1 LPTAPSIIVSGIM
14 FWYPLAGVTYQFL
27 HYLIGLR
34 RLGYD
39 PYYVE
44 DSGRWVYDPRL
55 NNLSPDPSSNLK
67 AVVPVL
73 EAYGFRDRWAFRG
86 RYPNG
91 ACYGLS
97 ETALNKLYR
106 DAAALLNVTG
116 AQEVLDEHSH
126 LTRKIYIESDPFAV
140 QVKAA
145 QGDPSTLATLAAHDV
160 LFSFGENIGHAD
172 CAVPVTQHH
181 WNPTRQPVVI
191 DMWPVLE
198 PRPQSA
204 FNTIT
209 TWHNKGKN
217 IIYKDDTWYWTKD
230 REFEKVIELPER
242 RPNVSFE
249 LALRVEPNVESH
261 LVSHGWHIANS
272 LDISKEIDLYRGY
285 IQGSR
290 GEFTVARD
298 QYVRP
303 RTGWFSD
310 RSACYLAAGRPVIT
324 QETGFSKFLP
334 TGRGLFGFESMDE
347 ILRAVDQIEGDYE
360 NHCASAREVA
370 SAYFDA
376 EKVMGS
382 LMSRAGF

>member
-1 LPTAPSIIVSGIM
+1 MPTAPSIIVSGIM

-55 NNLSPDPSSNLK
+55 NDLSPDPSWNLQ

-97 ETALNKLYR
+97 ETALNTLYR

-116 AQEVLDEHSH
+116 AQEVLHEHSR

-145 QGDPSTLATLAAHDV
+145 QDDPSTLATLAAHDI
-160 LFSFGENIGHAD
+160 LFSFGENLGHAD
-172 CAVPVTQHH
+172 CSVPVTQHH
-181 WNPTRQPVVI
+181 WNATRQPVVM
-191 DMWPVLE
+191 DMWPVLV
-198 PRPQSA
+198 PRPEAA

-217 IIYKDDTWYWTKD
+217 IVYKGDTWYWTKD
-230 REFEKVIELPER
+230 REFEKVIELPQR

-249 LALRVEPNVESH
+249 LALRVEPDVESH
-261 LVSHGWHIANS
+261 LISHGWRIADS
-272 LDISKEIDLYRGY
+272 LDISKDIDLYRDY
-285 IQGSR
+285 IQSSR

-334 TGRGLFGFESMDE
+334 TGKGLFGFESTDE

-360 NHCASAREVA
+360 NHSASAREVA

-376 EKVMGS
+376 EKVMGA